1 MTDTT
6 PRCPW
11 SDLPTTTC
19 DHCHPDTTPTGL
31 EKPRPPV
38 VAHPV
43 AVQTHRVT
51 TTQAHQIL
59 SKAARALDR
68 DQPATT
74 SDYVD
79 ALTRPTTHHEPYTT
93 LRTMG
98 DGSHYWTTERHR
110 TISLPLIEQLQS
122 AVATTGAITGGAH
135 AFASKP
141 AARVDAIDVLQD
153 IERETGSWLRRLH
166 LPVED
171 KHGRALALADRIR
184 AAAANGGDDIHR
196 DLRSWWIRA
205 RTVTGW
211 DAPSWRPDN
220 TCPLCGVKGGLRVR
234 LDAQT
239 AACIE
244 CGEGW
249 ARDTIGL
256 LADHIRA
263 ENHEDEDEGDADGSM
278 SA

>member
-1 MTDTT
+1 MTDD
-6 PRCPW
+6 RCPW
-11 SDLPTTTC
+11 SDLPTRTC
-19 DHCHPDTTPTGL
+19 DHCHPDTTPVGIT
-31 EKPRPPV
+31 KPAPPV

-43 AVQTHRVT
+43 AVQTRIT
-51 TTQAHQIL
+51 DTQAQRIL

-68 DQPATT
+68 DQPASTL
-74 SDYVD
+74 DYVD
-79 ALTRPTTHHEPYTT
+79 ALTTPTTHYEPYTT
-93 LRTMG
+93 LRSNP

-122 AVATTGAITGGAH
+122 AVATTGAIAGGAH

-153 IERETGSWLRRLH
+153 IERETGSWLRRLN
-166 LPVED
+166 LPLED
-171 KHGRALALADRIR
+171 KHGRPLALADRIR
-184 AAAANGGDDIHR
+184 AAAANASDDMHR

-220 TCPLCGVKGGLRVR
+220 TCPLCSVKGGLRVR

-249 ARDTIGL
+249 DSATIGL

-263 ENHEDEDEGDADGSM
+263 ENHEDDVEAEGDADGSM
-278 SA
+278 TA